1 MLITRFERKV
11 RKTDYC
17 WEWTGYIEPAGYGIT
32 SQKSINIRA
41 HRMAY
46 ELYVGPIPKGM
57 CVLHRCDNRK
67 CVNPTHLFLGSQLEN
82 VADAINKK
90 RQGNRKLSGATVE
103 KIRKSTDRQID
114 IAKKYHTTQAQVSRI
129 KKGKSRV
136 WD

>member
-1 MLITRFERKV
+1 
-11 RKTDYC
+11 
-17 WEWTGYIEPAGYGIT
+17 
-32 SQKSINIRA
+32 
-41 HRMAY
+41 MAY